1 MSDEHQNPGPKR
13 VTFDPTINLGH
24 ILTFLSLVI
33 AGALAW
39 AALNTRLAVLE
50 DARVVQAARDATQDM
65 LIKERIAEVLAAVNK
80 VDARVENAVASR
92 RP

>member
-1 MSDEHQNPGPKR
+1 MNDEPKR
-13 VTFDPTINLGH
+13 ITFDPTINLGH

-80 VDARVENAVASR
+80 VDARVESAVASR
-92 RP
+92 HK

>member
-1 MSDEHQNPGPKR
+1 MSEEPKPR
-13 VTFDPTINLGH
+13 ITFDPTINLGH

-50 DARVVQAARDATQDM
+50 DARIVQASRDASQDI
-65 LIKERIAEVLAAVNK
+65 LIKERIAEVLSAVHK
-80 VDARVENAVASR
+80 VDSRVESAVANR

>member
-1 MSDEHQNPGPKR
+1 MTPEHPEPKR
-13 VTFDPTINLGH
+13 ITFDPTINLGH

-50 DARVVQAARDATQDM
+50 DARIVQSARDATQDM

>member
-1 MSDEHQNPGPKR
+1 MNDHPEPKR
-13 VTFDPTINLGH
+13 ITFDPTINLGH

-50 DARVVQAARDATQDM
+50 DARIVQASRDATQDM

-80 VDARVENAVASR
+80 VDQRVENAVASR